1 MQRFPGVISPT
12 PPMDMDTPHFEDEE
26 TEVTKNGGVGRRERV
41 GHSRVRAAASRGRQ
55 ALALDHVHA
64 QLRGARLVAQ
74 REVHRA
80 AHLHGSRLRL
90 PGQAQLAAA
99 QLRARV
105 QVKESVQAGLRSP
118 QGRGGARGGEGGVRP
133 GPRAELRRE
142 GAPLPT
148 GLPRPQVLALTPH
161 RGGVEAGHGGAAA
174 EHAVE

>member
-12 PPMDMDTPHFEDEE
+12 PPVDIDTPHFEDEE

-74 REVHRA
+74 REVHGA
-80 AHLHGSRLRL
+80 AHLHGARLRL

-105 QVKESVQAGLRSP
+105 QVRESVQAGLRSP
-118 QGRGGARGGEGGVRP
+118 QGRGG
-133 GPRAELRRE
+133 
-142 GAPLPT
+142 
-148 GLPRPQVLALTPH
+148 
-161 RGGVEAGHGGAAA
+161 
-174 EHAVE
+174 